1 MDTPINILT
10 KKAKSLQRK
19 IDLGKYGYSYGEKIK
34 IEITQIDKAIK
45 YLSTYIDEDFE
56 TCYFCKHYER
66 KEMFCQSKKSNID
79 FVNGTFKCKYFKTT

>member
-1 MDTPINILT
+1 MKTSISILT
-10 KKAKSLQRK
+10 REVKSRQHK
-19 IDLGKYGYSYGEKIK
+19 IDRKKYDYSYAEKVK

-66 KEMFCQSKKSNID
+66 KNQFCQSMKSNFT
-79 FVNGTFKCKYFKTT
+79 FVNGIHKCKYFWK